1 MDTEVYLQR
10 VGVREVSQKW
20 AANGAISAV
29 LVRIAYQFVAL
40 QMEIFSQYRERRE
53 RCSIARVLEVKK
65 GIPAKS
71 AGSKIQQSHNF
82 CGLGGVGRPHY
93 HGVNSSQF
101 GVQANHR
108 AREAELARNG

>member
-1 MDTEVYLQR
+1 VDTEVYLQR

-65 GIPAKS
+65 G
-71 AGSKIQQSHNF
+71 F
-82 CGLGGVGRPHY
+82 RL
-93 HGVNSSQF
+93 SQ
-101 GVQANHR
+101 
-108 AREAELARNG
+108 REAKFSSPTIFVGLVEWADRIITE